1 MATSS
6 QSINFVNQTKIDVS
20 RIRGKTQEAQS
31 VALLT
36 SQQVTAHGGGQVIVD
51 AISVGD
57 WDSNF
62 PNFTKAQ
69 FVDALANLA
78 SVSDLL
84 GSHGD
89 LKPNLYRLLD

>member
-6 QSINFVNQTKIDVS
+6 QAINFVNQTKVEVG
-20 RIRGKTQEAQS
+20 RVRGKAQDAQS
-31 VALLT
+31 IALLN
-36 SQQVTAHGGGQVIVD
+36 SQMVTAHGGGQVIVD

-78 SVSDLL
+78 SVADIL